1 MAGQAPGSSRIA
13 GTSTAFRVGWW
24 VLLVLTFLF
33 ILNHL
38 AGTVAFANND
48 DERLM
53 FVGFAALG
61 IVSLAVLLIPYR
73 ARESWAWWV
82 AGPSRWRWPCRSSS
96 SGTGSACFT
105 WSSPSSWPSP
115 SSRSCRRSARHP
127 RPGRPPDPQRASLN
141 PSWVRSYPSRS

>member
-82 AGPSRWRWPCRSSS
+82 SWAQPLALAVPIVLFRDGIGVFYLVVAVVMAVAQLATLSTFR
-96 SGTGSACFT
+96 A
-105 WSSPSSWPSP
+105 SPAT
-115 SSRSCRRSARHP
+115 RSA
-127 RPGRPPDPQRASLN
+127 A
-141 PSWVRSYPSRS
+141 